1 MIMKKK
7 KKEKKNMMMMMM
19 MMLNVCTWLTLVTD
33 GLPVS
38 GTLFRLLRTMGSYL
52 VIWPVSLIDKHRAI

>member
-7 KKEKKNMMMMMM
+7 KEKKKNMMMMMM
-19 MMLNVCTWLTLVTD
+19 LSVCTWLTLVTD